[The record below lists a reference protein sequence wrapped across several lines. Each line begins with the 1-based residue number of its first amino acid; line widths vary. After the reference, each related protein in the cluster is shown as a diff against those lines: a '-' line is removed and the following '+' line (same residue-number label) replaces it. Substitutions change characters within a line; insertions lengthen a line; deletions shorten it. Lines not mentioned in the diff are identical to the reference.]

1 MSDFSD
7 IGTPDVSSGIENAPA
22 TATELGSD
30 YGDTSTS
37 ETFTESSDTL
47 ASTESAP
54 SYLFEVDGAQ
64 ITLDEAK
71 NGYLRQADYTRKT
84 QEISEMRSRLS
95 QAEAIT
101 AALERDPAATLQ
113 ALQEAFGLGVSP
125 QADEFADMD
134 PESQRIAAIEARL
147 QAQDDAARQAAI
159 DNQLIGLHE
168 QFGQFDDS
176 ELFAH
181 AIRGQFPTL
190 QAAYADLNFGKVQS
204 ELSALRSR
212 QQELEARQSAAR
224 EAAGVVHDGGARSG
238 STAPAAGTQFQSI
251 RDAYFAA
258 KSALGG

>member
-7 IGTPDVSSGIENAPA
+7 IGTPDVSSGYENAPVS
-22 TATELGSD
+22 ATELAPEYSD
-30 YGDTSTS
+30 ASTS

-47 ASTESAP
+47 SSTESAP
-54 SYLFEVDGAQ
+54 NYLFEVDGSQ

-95 QAEAIT
+95 QAEAIA

-113 ALQEAFGLGVSP
+113 ALQEAFGLGTP
-125 QADEFADMD
+125 AEPDGYADLD

-159 DNQLIGLHE
+159 DNELNGLHE

-190 QAAYADLNFGKVQS
+190 QAAYADMNFGKVQS
-204 ELSALRSR
+204 ELNALRSR

-224 EAAGVVHDGGARSG
+224 EASGVVHDGGARAG
-238 STAPAAGTQFQSI
+238 STAPSGGAQFQSI